1 MVIHLTQEILTM
13 VVHIPT
19 NKVMQSN
26 CWPWHICLLIAIC
39 LNLVGKQPGL
49 YMSWRRNVIFPMFY
63 PIIPPLLKGRISPV
77 SHPSAGLLKCWD
89 RMGRWRDPM
98 KMPAMILGMIH
109 FTRKSSY
116 LNQRKHHR
124 FRPLSMC
131 WCLRSF
137 PLFFPS
143 PFGYKF
149 VLNEGNPRINW
160 MRFPGMWWG
169 EHSLLQP
176 YFS

>member
-1 MVIHLTQEILTM
+1 M

-19 NKVMQSN
+19 NKLMQSN
-26 CWPWHICLLIAIC
+26 CWPWHICLLIAIRVC

-49 YMSWRRNVIFPMFY
+49 YMSWRRNVIFPILSFLDN
-63 PIIPPLLKGRISPV
+63 PIIPPLLKGRIIISPV
-77 SHPSAGLLKCWD
+77 SHPDGRLLKCWD

-98 KMPAMILGMIH
+98 KMPAMIIMIH
-109 FTRKSSY
+109 FTTKSSY

-137 PLFFPS
+137 PLFFFLS
-143 PFGYKF
+143 PFGSTSS
-149 VLNEGNPRINW
+149 L
-160 MRFPGMWWG
+160 MR
-169 EHSLLQP
+169 ETQE
-176 YFS
+176 